1 MNAIKLQVLPL
12 ALLLFCT
19 SLWAQDEDERVYVA
33 SCSLY
38 VKTTPYTP
46 DPENVSGSAMVE
58 ATLCD
63 KSGIPIPDQE
73 IIMTATCGTLYCPS
87 SFSYASTDSSA
98 HDRSCFVT
106 GRDGKIQ
113 VFLSDIPF
121 NKPGRV
127 KASCAYGDIKVHAS
141 SSFSITRKII
151 KKGNRKKSSSQTR
164 ASSVK

>member
-1 MNAIKLQVLPL
+1 MLIKSLTMAI
-12 ALLLFCT
+12 ALILCA
-19 SLWAQDEDERVYVA
+19 SVCAQNDDERVYVV

-73 IIMTATCGTLYCPS
+73 ITITATCGTLSCPS
-87 SFSYASTDSSA
+87 SFSYVPAGSTSS
-98 HDRSCFVT
+98 DRSCFIT

-127 KASCAYGDIKVHAS
+127 KASCSYGDIKVHAS

-151 KKGNRKKSSSQTR
+151 KKESRKKSSSRTR
-164 ASSVK
+164 ASSVQ

>member
-1 MNAIKLQVLPL
+1 MQRLILTILVFL
-12 ALLLFCT
+12 CIR
-19 SLWAQDEDERVYVA
+19 SWAQDDDERVYVA
-33 SCSLY
+33 SCSLF

-46 DPENVSGSAMVE
+46 DSGNTSGNAMVE
-58 ATLCD
+58 AMLCD

-73 IIMTATCGTLYCPS
+73 IKMTATCGTLSCLS
-87 SFSYASTDSSA
+87 MDTYAPAGSA
-98 HDRSCFVT
+98 SPGRSCFIT

-127 KASCAYGDIKVHAS
+127 KASCTYGDFKVHAS

-151 KKGNRKKSSSQTR
+151 KKGNRRKSSSR
-164 ASSVK
+164 ARAPVQ